1 MPAPTKQQQRG
12 RASTCRSHDGGAVAA
27 QVVMAIPLLVLLPL
41 LTVQLALT
49 SYARSLAQGAAA
61 QALDAT
67 RLAGAT
73 SRDGQTRARQ
83 VLTQLL
89 GRSPLLT
96 HTTIVITR
104 THDRATVQITGTS
117 ESVIPGLNVTVRA
130 DTEGPVETSTPWP

>member
-1 MPAPTKQQQRG
+1 
-12 RASTCRSHDGGAVAA
+12 
-27 QVVMAIPLLVLLPL
+27 MAIPLLVLLPL